1 MPQKHKSKRG
11 RGGRGGHHHAH
22 QDPDF
27 GDDFTIYETVAARG
41 HRGRGYGRGA
51 FNHMSSVF
59 VPAAAATRAAP
70 RGGPRGSGPSTPARG
85 RGSPVPRGR
94 GDFQPRGRGGAAF
107 RGNTRGNFTPRGRGR
122 GYGYADRGYGSGT
135 ESQTRLL
142 EPVKFVAAAST
153 PRFLFEEGHEDD
165 IFKAEVVDLAQ
176 DGAPTADFVEA
187 AFATQLGDQR
197 GSEGDTAEG
206 ESDFRP
212 QANDRSE
219 RIANNPQRQSSSSNA
234 PSKELPKLDIASA
247 VSLAT
252 RLKDAAL
259 TPREETFRSTTPRLE
274 PPINRNG
281 AATPILIAPI
291 AETQSDSESEAEDV
305 VLFVPTPQTPARS
318 FTPLPLFN
326 APAPGPAH
334 MLSVS
339 PSPMRPSPLSSSF
352 SPPVQEEEDA
362 KLETIVEIPGPEPL
376 ATESGITVPDI
387 VLSEVMAEVGFTEHV
402 PTEPTPALTEPAP
415 ETEVP
420 VINFED
426 LSSVMFIDTTPAPVK
441 EVPTQDSTPSHG
453 LNHEHVLGVQPA
465 RERASSSP
473 RPHSMEFEFS
483 SQSATNRDTTGTS
496 PQAKKVTITEAQTAV
511 ETTLPAPEAPLPR
524 PATPN
529 FHTMTFKFT
538 PRSPASRARKVP
550 NYQAHRGLGFK
561 FSGKARVP
569 REGDSDLDWGDNGPP
584 KSKGKLKSTGN
595 QDDESDDDPGMIE
608 DVSGADM
615 LNFLKNLDGEW
626 TTMDDIKDK
635 EMLRQE
641 DEDDELHDVDSEGDS
656 EDEDEDEDEDADDL
670 DMALAAAEGEFVESD
685 DDIIVELI
693 GEDDS
698 DDSDDI
704 EGSFRTRLNRL
715 RESTPGRGKKGKK
728 AKKAKKKKGKG
739 KGKGRVDD
747 DSSSS
752 DDFRLATSGFSK
764 ADLDEDF
771 IAGLEDQFAEDMQLK
786 RERKRGIISPPLS
799 PASRKK
805 NIPAELQAQWERDRQ
820 KKAENKRLR
829 ALQRQV
835 TALENSP
842 KRGAGSKAK
851 FLFNSGPLLTLSD
864 VETRLRSFVNN
875 LAQNNMAFPAMD
887 KESRRRIHLMA
898 ECFKIS
904 TTSKGKGVG
913 RYVTLKRTS
922 RTGIGIDEKKI
933 RRLVNAANEAEG
945 GGAVA
950 FNKAYYRRVDDGPAK
965 SKIKTQ
971 DGEIIGHK
979 AAKIGEDNVGH
990 KLLSKMGWS
999 EGDRIGM
1006 SGGLS
1011 DPLQA
1016 VMKRS
1021 KLGLGAT

>member
-1 MPQKHKSKRG
+1 
-11 RGGRGGHHHAH
+11 
-22 QDPDF
+22 
-27 GDDFTIYETVAARG
+27 
-41 HRGRGYGRGA
+41 
-51 FNHMSSVF
+51 MSSVF
-59 VPAAAATRAAP
+59 VPAATRAVP

-94 GDFQPRGRGGAAF
+94 GDFQPRGRGGPAF
-107 RGNTRGNFTPRGRGR
+107 HGNNRGNFTPRGRGR
-122 GYGYADRGYGSGT
+122 GYGYTDRGYGSGT
-135 ESQTRLL
+135 ESQSRLL
-142 EPVKFVAAAST
+142 EPVKFITASST
-153 PRFLFEEGHEDD
+153 PRFLFEEGHEED

-176 DGAPTADFVEA
+176 GDGAPTADFVEA

-219 RIANNPQRQSSSSNA
+219 RVANNPQRQSSSSDP

-305 VLFVPTPQTPARS
+305 VLFVPIPQTPARS

-326 APAPGPAH
+326 APAPGPTH
-334 MLSVS
+334 ILSVS
-339 PSPMRPSPLSSSF
+339 PSPMRPSPLSASF

-362 KLETIVEIPGPEPL
+362 LLETIAEVPGPEPP
-376 ATESGITVPDI
+376 ATESGATVPEI
-387 VLSEVMAEVGFTEHV
+387 ILSEVRRKASFLKHV
-402 PTEPTPALTEPAP
+402 PAEPASTLIEPTP

-426 LSSVMFIDTTPAPVK
+426 LSSVMFVDTTPAPVK
-441 EVPTQDSTPSHG
+441 EAPTQDIIPAHG
-453 LNHEHVLGVQPA
+453 LNHEHALGVQPA
-465 RERASSSP
+465 RKKTSSSP
-473 RPHSMEFEFS
+473 RPHGMEFEFS
-483 SQSATNRDTTGTS
+483 SQSTTTRDTTGGS
-496 PQAKKVTITEAQTAV
+496 PRVKKVTITETQTAV
-511 ETTLPAPEAPLPR
+511 ETKLATPEAPLGR
-524 PATPN
+524 PVTPN

-538 PRSPASRARKVP
+538 PRSPASRARKAP

-584 KSKGKLKSTGN
+584 KSKGQLKSTSG

-608 DVSGADM
+608 DVSSADM
-615 LNFLKNLDGEW
+615 RNFLKNLDGEW

-641 DEDDELHDVDSEGDS
+641 DENDELHDVDSEGDS
-656 EDEDEDEDEDADDL
+656 EDEDEDVDVGDL
-670 DMALAAAEGEFVESD
+670 DKALAAAEGEFLESD

-704 EGSFRTRLNRL
+704 EGSFSTRLNRM
-715 RESTPGRGKKGKK
+715 RETTPGRTKKGKKGKK
-728 AKKAKKKKGKG
+728 GKKKKGKG
-739 KGKGRVDD
+739 KGKGRMDD
-747 DSSSS
+747 DSSSD

-764 ADLDEDF
+764 ADMDEEF
-771 IAGLEDQFAEDMQLK
+771 IAELEDQFAEDMLLK

-805 NIPAELQAQWERDRQ
+805 NLPPELQAQWERDRQ

-829 ALQRQV
+829 ALQRQMA
-835 TALENSP
+835 ALENSP

-851 FLFNSGPLLTLSD
+851 FLFNAGPLLTVSAA
-864 VETRLRSFVNN
+864 ETRLRSFVNN
-875 LAQNNMAFPAMD
+875 INLQKMALPAMD
-887 KESRRRIHLMA
+887 KESRRRVHLLA
-898 ECFKIS
+898 ECFKIG
-904 TTSKGKGVG
+904 TVSKGKGVG

-922 RTGIGIDEKKI
+922 RTGINIDEKKI
-933 RRLVNAANEAEG
+933 RRLVNADNEAGEG
-945 GGAVA
+945 GAAA
-950 FNKAYYRRVDDGPAK
+950 FNKAYYHRADDKPK
-965 SKIKTQ
+965 VNTR
-971 DGEIIGHK
+971 DGDIIGHK

-990 KLLSKMGWS
+990 RLLSKMGWS

-1016 VMKRS
+1016 VMKRT